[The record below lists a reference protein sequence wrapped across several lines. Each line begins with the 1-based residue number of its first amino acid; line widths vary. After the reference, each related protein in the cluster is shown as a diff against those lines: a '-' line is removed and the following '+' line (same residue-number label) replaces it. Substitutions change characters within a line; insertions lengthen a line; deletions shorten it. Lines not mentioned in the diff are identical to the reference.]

1 MAADLLYSE
10 TERDLAAALAD
21 LLANESGPA
30 DVLAR
35 TEQPE
40 TYDAKLWRT
49 VAAEIGIAGLL
60 IPEPLGG
67 AGASYRE
74 LAAAAEQFGAAVAPI
89 PYLGSAVVATAA
101 LLSAAHSAATSEAD
115 SASRESAA
123 PWASGEGL
131 SGPAA
136 FARAAAL
143 RAQAQASSGEAA
155 RTAPVSPAAG
165 LLRQLA
171 DGSLTAALVVTATA
185 APRGPFPAA
194 VRVSGRGPAGSETG
208 GPGEGAVKLRGMVK
222 AVADALPAGA
232 LLVPAEGVPNGLFL
246 VEATASGVH
255 RIPVV
260 SLDMTR
266 QLCDISFDDAEARQ
280 IVVGQPAAAAVDAG
294 LAAGAA
300 VLAAEQLGLAQRCLD
315 LTVAYVKERRQF
327 ARPVGSF
334 QALKH
339 RLADLWTTITLARAA
354 SRYAAACLAD
364 DDPDA
369 PVAIALAK
377 SACCEAAVLA
387 AEEMVQL
394 HGGIGFTWEHPAH
407 LYLKRAK
414 AASVTF
420 GTPGAHLAALAALV
434 DLPAPGALPLVSA
447 ALVVLVVLVVL
458 AIGVRAR
465 VGSLRPVGVTAAL
478 GGHGVPAGRPRLG
491 RQVRL
496 GRRVRLAAPLGLADS
511 TGARLWAAGR
521 RLLGRLVVSRGVVV
535 GRRVVIGPRPGV
547 PAPRR
552 GGFRLELRL
561 RLGLGLPGLPPLARN
576 RRRRHP
582 SLAERRPGRIDP
594 TLTAQAGLIAVGD
607 VDPDKPARQAD
618 HRHGDDHPDIEC
630 RCRRPYRFDHSWPP
644 NQYHPPGYLPT
655 SPTEAPST
663 APTRGL
669 RPAHRTVIV
678 GRYGRYATGTRVHD
692 SDETRERRRPRRPHT
707 FRLASQSAS

>member
-1 MAADLLYSE
+1 VRAVAADLLYSE
-10 TERDLAAALAD
+10 TERDLTAALAD
-21 LLANESGPA
+21 LLRSAAAPA

-101 LLSAAHSAATSEAD
+101 LLSAARSAAAAD
-115 SASRESAA
+115 VDPAGQAPAA
-123 PWASGEGL
+123 PWTSGEGL

-136 FARAAAL
+136 AARAAAL
-143 RAQAQASSGEAA
+143 RAQAQASSAGSA
-155 RTAPVSPAAG
+155 RKAPVSPAAG

-171 DGSLTAALVVTATA
+171 DGSLTAALAVTATA

-194 VRVSGRGPAGSETG
+194 VRVSGRGPAGSPAS
-208 GPGEGAVKLRGMVK
+208 GPGIGRDGAGGGTVRLRGLVK

-246 VEATASGVH
+246 VEATAPGVH
-255 RIPVV
+255 RTPVV

-280 IVVGQPAAAAVDAG
+280 IVVGEAAAAAVDAG

-315 LTVAYVKERRQF
+315 LTVAYVRERRQF

-420 GTPGAHLAALAALV
+420 GTPGAHLAALATLV
-434 DLPAPGALPLVSA
+434 DLPAPGALPLVVA
-447 ALVVLVVLVVL
+447 FPVVLVVLVVF

-478 GGHGVPAGRPRLG
+478 GGHGVPSGRRRLG
-491 RQVRL
+491 GQVRP
-496 GRRVRLAAPLGLADS
+496 GRRVRLAAPLGIVDP
-511 TGARLWAAGR
+511 TGARLGAAGR
-521 RLLGRLVVSRGVVV
+521 RLLGRLVISGGVVV

-547 PAPRR
+547 PALRR
-552 GGFRLELRL
+552 GGLRRELRL
-561 RLGLGLPGLPPLARN
+561 RLRLRLPGLPPLARN
-576 RRRRHP
+576 RGRRP
-582 SLAERRPGRIDP
+582 SGLAELRPRRTHPP
-594 TLTAQAGLIAVGD
+594 LTAQAGLVAVGD
-607 VDPDKPARQAD
+607 VDPDKPGRQAD
-618 HRHGDDHPDIEC
+618 HRHGDDHPDTQS
-630 RCRRPYRFDHSWPP
+630 RLRRPYRFDHSWPS

-655 SPTEAPST
+655 SPTGAPST
-663 APTRGL
+663 APARVPAGQP
-669 RPAHRTVIV
+669 RPPATTPAAPVAAIVVLPPARHR
-678 GRYGRYATGTRVHD
+678 R
-692 SDETRERRRPRRPHT
+692 
-707 FRLASQSAS
+707 